1 MDDKWKNILILHA
14 SFILTHLLIAA
25 PFLKA

>member
-1 MDDKWKNILILHA
+1 MDHKWKNILLLHA
-14 SFILTHLLIAA
+14 GFILTHLLIAA